1 MCTCARVA
9 VAVKSKIE
17 RDLIVLS
24 SLRFEARFFC
34 SERLCGCNAG
44 RERCVGTVCED
55 RRRAE
60 SVRWPDAS
68 KKSQR
73 MPAGTSVTRGAWTG
87 VKSSQAVVKARDGPL
102 LGWGK
107 PPKHQGEARPR
118 LNTCASPAGPVGQR
132 AATARACLDINNRRG
147 QSQRSKGPHPKSERH
162 KQNSAL
168 NTTNHFLTLLTYL
181 LTYATAGT

>member
-1 MCTCARVA
+1 MCTWARVA
-9 VAVKSKIE
+9 VAVKSKIR
-17 RDLIVLS
+17 RDLIALS
-24 SLRFEARFFC
+24 SLLLEARFFC

-118 LNTCASPAGPVGQR
+118 LNTCASRAGARR
-132 AATARACLDINNRRG
+132 AARG
-147 QSQRSKGPHPKSERH
+147 DGKHLPRH
-162 KQNSAL
+162 KQRKRPVPAL
-168 NTTNHFLTLLTYL
+168 KGTPSKVRPTQATLRPKIQPIIF
-181 LTYATAGT
+181 